1 MVVEYHHFRK
11 HPYQNIR
18 FLLNPKI
25 WRRSTWLLCGEALR
39 PVLEAARRCSLLT
52 GTPALAKAVSDI
64 GGKGW
69 VAVVVVVVGGGGG
82 SGSGRSRSGHS
93 SSRSSTLG
101 LGLFFLQVIVFFH
114 KGYLEDVCGKLDV
127 SRGW

>member
-69 VAVVVVVVGGGGG
+69 VAVVVVVVVVAVVVVVVVVVV
-82 SGSGRSRSGHS
+82 
-93 SSRSSTLG
+93 
-101 LGLFFLQVIVFFH
+101 VIV
-114 KGYLEDVCGKLDV
+114 VV
-127 SRGW
+127 VVAP

>member
-1 MVVEYHHFRK
+1 MET
-11 HPYQNIR
+11 P
-18 FLLNPKI
+18 I

-69 VAVVVVVVGGGGG
+69 VVSSSSGGGGGGGG

-101 LGLFFLQVIVFFH
+101 LGLEFLQVFVLFIKVTL
-114 KGYLEDVCGKLDV
+114 KMCAEIGCLERMV
-127 SRGW
+127 R